1 MPFLSNKL
9 KGYYAHPLKSFYK
22 VNSQLM
28 KKRFFQV
35 VLRLYYVYGIQKF
48 VILAAVSPAPVG
60 ADENGTAIRTW
71 YAEADRNHD
80 VHK

>member
-9 KGYYAHPLKSFYK
+9 KGYFAHPLKTFYK

-35 VLRLYYVYGIQKF
+35 VLRLYNVYGIQKF
-48 VILAAVSPAPVG
+48 VKVKSYKRFRQGKQERVRSHFRRVRG
-60 ADENGTAIRTW
+60 R
-71 YAEADRNHD
+71 
-80 VHK
+80 

>member
-9 KGYYAHPLKSFYK
+9 KGYFAHPLKTLYK

-48 VILAAVSPAPVG
+48 VKVKSYKRFRHGKQERVRSHYRRVRG
-60 ADENGTAIRTW
+60 R
-71 YAEADRNHD
+71 
-80 VHK
+80 